1 MLQKYLIDVAIPH
14 QSQIGFEEPI
24 CDSFPPGE
32 AFGASHNCK
41 INYNLNFRN
50 LRFYDGSHHG
60 IFGILSKNFYLSDAN
75 FTKMQKQIAIYI
87 FRVYNE
93 PVT

>member
-32 AFGASHNCK
+32 AFGAFLNCK
-41 INYNLNFRN
+41 INYNLHEPN
-50 LRFYDGSHHG
+50 G
-60 IFGILSKNFYLSDAN
+60 
-75 FTKMQKQIAIYI
+75 IAIMKHNEERGC
-87 FRVYNE
+87 FCSRVVDYW
-93 PVT
+93 TKI

>member
-32 AFGASHNCK
+32 AFGSCLNCK
-41 INYNLNFRN
+41 INYNLKHF
-50 LRFYDGSHHG
+50 
-60 IFGILSKNFYLSDAN
+60 KNSSNYKFYLL
-75 FTKMQKQIAIYI
+75 QK
-87 FRVYNE
+87 
-93 PVT
+93 

>member
-32 AFGASHNCK
+32 AFGAFLNCK
-41 INYNLNFRN
+41 INYNLKS
-50 LRFYDGSHHG
+50 LE
-60 IFGILSKNFYLSDAN
+60 
-75 FTKMQKQIAIYI
+75 T
-87 FRVYNE
+87 
-93 PVT
+93 